1 MKTKINVL
9 EIQLDENN
17 HMVSAGLSVP
27 RKDWDEASKVMNQNG
42 DDTLLI
48 DDNFSD
54 DDLKEWTWEE
64 NV

>member
-17 HMVSAGLSVP
+17 CMVSAGLSVP